1 MVPSRS
7 GLRSGEKLPEESK
20 DLDFVVA
27 RIAKQ
32 GNPTGK
38 NVEVLSIVA
47 MVDHTIRGDKYL
59 SLLFDEVGFLK
70 DWEWRKCVPQ
80 VEKAANVWGVDMWLA
95 GLDFGCGK

>member
-1 MVPSRS
+1 MSSRS

-27 RIAKQ
+27 RKAKQ
-32 GNPTGK
+32 GDPARK
-38 NVEVLSIVA
+38 SVEVLPIVA
-47 MVDHTIRGDKYL
+47 MVDHTIRGDKHL

-70 DWEWRKCVPQ
+70 DCGSDASAFHKWQKT
-80 VEKAANVWGVDMWLA
+80 ANAWGVDMWLA